1 MNRLNFLK
9 ALLSNAGAYIP
20 GPAKRFAGEVFEKI
34 PVAVNPIRTRQPTT
48 TLGRLGKELNPLNP
62 RNFAGIALAEAIS
75 NIANKTLPADAAAR
89 VEYLTYGPH
98 LGLALNVLD
107 AGGAG
112 AAPMEEQQ
120 RIQESLQYFAAKERQ
135 KGNVAA
141 QPAAGPRI
149 DASTTQAIQ
158 TGAVAPKQSPVI
170 TPVTPTAPP
179 TPVISQAAY
188 GAAQA
193 GFEAP
198 GTLPLTEFYGAQ
210 KAIGQYAEQGGELQ
224 RRLKEAGGAA
234 GMSDAALMEWVQA
247 NPALAYR
254 ELVRREK
261 RSAPSVD

>member
-1 MNRLNFLK
+1 MNPFESLK
-9 ALLSNAGAYIP
+9 SLLANAGKNIP
-20 GPAKRFAGEVFEKI
+20 APMQRFAGQIFEKI
-34 PVAVNPIRTRQPTT
+34 PTAINPLKTRQPTT
-48 TLGRLGKELNPLNP
+48 ILGRVGKELNPLNP
-62 RNFAGIALAEAIS
+62 RNFALIALQEAIS
-75 NIANKTLPADAAAR
+75 QVAGKTLPEEAANR
-89 VEYLTYGPH
+89 IEYMMYGPQV
-98 LGLALNVLD
+98 GLALNVID

-120 RIQESLQYFAAKERQ
+120 RIQDSLKYFAAREQQNQ
-135 KGNVAA
+135 KIAA
-141 QPAAGPRI
+141 APAAGPRV

-158 TGAVAPKQSPVI
+158 TGAVAPRQSPVI

-198 GTLPLTEFYGAQ
+198 GTLPLSEFYGAQ
-210 KAIGQYAEQGGELQ
+210 KAMGQYAEQGGELQ

-261 RSAPSVD
+261 RSTPSVD